1 MSDDNNLLLIGVCG
15 GSASG
20 KSSISKHIHNYFG
33 QKKCGIIEV
42 DSYYNDLRHIDF
54 EEREKKNF
62 DHPNA
67 FDFNFLYEQLIALK
81 NNCSIEIPIYDYKTH
96 TRKNDFKKI
105 SNQKIIV
112 IEGILTFHDKRVRD
126 ILDMKIFVDTSE
138 KVRMERRIKRDMRSR
153 KRTYESIIHQFK
165 STVSP
170 MHNKFIQP
178 TKKYADFIITKGVKN
193 TVAMEKVISNII
205 SMVNTKI

>member
-81 NNCSIEIPIYDYKTH
+81 NNSSIEIPIYDYKTH

-112 IEGILTFHDKRVRD
+112 IEGILTFHNKRVRD

-138 KVRMERRIKRDMRSR
+138 KVRMERRIKRDMKLR

-165 STVSP
+165 STVTP

-205 SMVNTKI
+205 SMENTKN

>member
-1 MSDDNNLLLIGVCG
+1 MNDYNNLLLIGVCG

-20 KSSISKHIHNYFG
+20 KSSISKYIHNYFG

-81 NNCSIEIPIYDYKTH
+81 NNSSIEIPIYDYKTH

-165 STVSP
+165 STVTP

-193 TVAMEKVISNII
+193 TVAMEQLISKITYTDNNII
-205 SMVNTKI
+205 

>member
-1 MSDDNNLLLIGVCG
+1 MNDDNNLLLIGVSG

-20 KSSISKHIHNYFG
+20 KSSISKYIHNYFG

-81 NNCSIEIPIYDYKTH
+81 NNSSIEIPIYDYKTH

-105 SNQKIIV
+105 SKQKIIV

-165 STVSP
+165 STVTP

-193 TVAMEKVISNII
+193 TVAM
-205 SMVNTKI
+205 

>member
-1 MSDDNNLLLIGVCG
+1 MNDDNNLLLIGVCG

-20 KSSISKHIHNYFG
+20 KSSISKYIHNYFG

-81 NNCSIEIPIYDYKTH
+81 NNSSIEIPIYDYKTH

-153 KRTYESIIHQFK
+153 NRTYESIIHQFK
-165 STVSP
+165 STVTP

-178 TKKYADFIITKGVKN
+178 TKKYADLIIK
-193 TVAMEKVISNII
+193 EISKSDEGYIKLLEII
-205 SMVNTKI
+205 STLIR

>member
-1 MSDDNNLLLIGVCG
+1 MNSNLLLIGISG

-33 QKKCGIIEV
+33 EKECGIIEV
-42 DSYYNDLRHIDF
+42 DSYYNDLSHISF

-67 FDFNFLYEQLIALK
+67 FDFNFMYQQLISLK
-81 NNCSIEIPIYDYKTH
+81 NNCTIEIPIYEYKTH
-96 TRKNDFKKI
+96 TRKDEFKKI
-105 SNQKIIV
+105 STQKIIL
-112 IEGILTFHDKRVRD
+112 IEGILTFYDKRVRD
-126 ILDMKIFVDTSE
+126 ILDMKIFVDTDE
-138 KVRMERRIKRDMRSR
+138 KARIERRIKRDIRSR
-153 KRTYESIIHQFK
+153 KRTYESIMHQFQ
-165 STVSP
+165 STVIP

-178 TKKYADFIITKGVKN
+178 TKKYADFIITRGVKN

-205 SMVNTKI
+205 SMVNTKN

>member
-1 MSDDNNLLLIGVCG
+1 MNDDNNLLLIGVSG

-20 KSSISKHIHNYFG
+20 KSSISKYIHNYFG

-42 DSYYNDLRHIDF
+42 DSYYNDLRHIEF

-81 NNCSIEIPIYDYKTH
+81 NNSSIEIPIYDYKTH

-165 STVSP
+165 STVTP

-178 TKKYADFIITKGVKN
+178 AKKYADFIITKGVKN

-205 SMVNTKI
+205 SMVNTKN